1 MNDLNISVNF
11 QLIKAPQMNS
21 GKNWFDLWKWFVRI
35 VTQKFSARHVSSKQT
50 VIRTPLLNNTKR
62 TFLRFT
68 YFVKFMIYVNL
79 FSSLNVSFCKNIS
92 DMHFVLLL
100 VHNVAFDEY
109 VVIYLS
115 SGFSISVNFLV
126 T

>member
-1 MNDLNISVNF
+1 M
-11 QLIKAPQMNS
+11 
-21 GKNWFDLWKWFVRI
+21 RI

-50 VIRTPLLNNTKR
+50 VIRTPLLNTKK

-68 YFVKFMIYVNL
+68 YFVKFIIYANL
-79 FSSLNVSFCKNIS
+79 YSSLNVSFCKNIS

-115 SGFSISVNFLV
+115 SGFSISVNFFNKYFCQFLSHDTICKV
-126 T
+126 K